1 MLPNNIN
8 ILLLLEHALVL
19 FLFFLY
25 IRSSLKSRRLLSDF
39 KNTKI
44 KIQKDAAKEEAM
56 LSSIGDGV
64 VATDKNGVIIFF
76 NQAAGE
82 LLSWGKEMRGK
93 KLGEISLL
101 TNEKGGHIPLEK
113 HPLHLSLTKRK
124 KITTSNYYFIRK
136 DLSTL
141 AVYISAKPI
150 ILNNEIIGAIEVF
163 RDISQEKE
171 IDKIKSEFV
180 FLASHQL
187 RTPLST
193 INWYVEMLLSGDAG
207 PINDNQKDYLQ
218 EVYDGNHRMV
228 EMVDDLLNVSRL
240 DLGTLVVKLSP
251 INIVNLIENVEKEG
265 ANTIAD
271 KKLNIK
277 KNISS
282 DLPTIYSDIKMMRM
296 LLQNLI
302 TNAIKY
308 TPTKGKIT
316 ISVVLQNKKEYL
328 LTVADSGY
336 GIPVTSQDKI
346 FTKLFRA
353 ENVMEK
359 EIAGTGLGLYMVKS
373 IVQQLNGKI
382 WFESKENVG
391 TKFFVSFPLKPS
403 INKKNCLICLSS
415 QKKF

>member
-1 MLPNNIN
+1 M
-8 ILLLLEHALVL
+8 
-19 FLFFLY
+19 Y
-25 IRSSLKSRRLLSDF
+25 IRLSKKTQRVLKEF
-39 KNTKI
+39 KEAKLKI
-44 KIQKDAAKEEAM
+44 EKDEAKEEAM

-64 VATDKNGVIIFF
+64 VATDKDGVIIFF

-82 LLSWGKEMRGK
+82 MLSWSKEMMGK
-93 KLGEISLL
+93 KLGAISLL
-101 TNEKGGHIPLEK
+101 ANEKGDHIPLEK
-113 HPLHLSLTKRK
+113 HPLHLCLTKKK
-124 KITTSNYYFIRK
+124 KIITSEYHFIRK
-136 DLSTL
+136 DKVDL

-163 RDISQEKE
+163 RDITQEKE

-207 PINDNQKDYLQ
+207 PINDSQKEYLQ

-228 EMVDDLLNVSRL
+228 EMVNDLLNVSRL
-240 DLGTLVVKLSP
+240 DLGTLAVQLVP
-251 INIVNLIENVEKEG
+251 INFSELIDEVEKEG
-265 ANTIAD
+265 AGAIED
-271 KKLNIK
+271 KKLKIE
-277 KNISS
+277 KNIPST
-282 DLPTIYSDIKMMRM
+282 LPEIFSDIKMIRM

-308 TPTKGKIT
+308 TPPNGQIT
-316 ISVVLQNKKEYL
+316 ITIEPSNKKEYRL
-328 LTVADSGY
+328 IVADNGY
-336 GIPVTSQDKI
+336 GIPESAQKKI

-359 EIAGTGLGLYMVKS
+359 EITGTGLGLYMVKS
-373 IVQQLNGKI
+373 IVEQLGGKI

-391 TKFFVSFPLKPS
+391 TKFFVSFPFKPAV
-403 INKKNCLICLSS
+403 KKRDV
-415 QKKF
+415 

>member
-1 MLPNNIN
+1 
-8 ILLLLEHALVL
+8 
-19 FLFFLY
+19 LY
-25 IRSSLKSRRLLSDF
+25 IRLSKKTQRVLKEF
-39 KNTKI
+39 KEAKLKI
-44 KIQKDAAKEEAM
+44 EKDEAKEEAM

-64 VATDKNGVIIFF
+64 VATDKDGVIIFF

-82 LLSWGKEMRGK
+82 MLSWSKEMMGK
-93 KLGEISLL
+93 KLGAISLL
-101 TNEKGGHIPLEK
+101 ANEKGDHIPLEK
-113 HPLHLSLTKRK
+113 HPLHLCLTKKK
-124 KITTSNYYFIRK
+124 KIITSEYHFIRK
-136 DLSTL
+136 DKVDL

-163 RDISQEKE
+163 RDITQEKE

-207 PINDNQKDYLQ
+207 PINDSQKEYLQ

-228 EMVDDLLNVSRL
+228 EMVNDLLNVSRL
-240 DLGTLVVKLSP
+240 DLGTLAVQLVP
-251 INIVNLIENVEKEG
+251 INFSELIDEVEKEG
-265 ANTIAD
+265 AGAIED
-271 KKLNIK
+271 KKLKIE
-277 KNISS
+277 KNIPST
-282 DLPTIYSDIKMMRM
+282 LPEIFSDIKMIRM

-308 TPTKGKIT
+308 TPPNGQIT
-316 ISVVLQNKKEYL
+316 ITIEPSNKKEYRL
-328 LTVADSGY
+328 IVADNGY
-336 GIPVTSQDKI
+336 GIPESAQKKI

-359 EIAGTGLGLYMVKS
+359 EITGTGLGLYMVKS
-373 IVQQLNGKI
+373 IVEQLGGKI

-391 TKFFVSFPLKPS
+391 TKFFVSFPFKPAV
-403 INKKNCLICLSS
+403 KKRDV
-415 QKKF
+415 